1 MRRLLTIKSAGALG
15 LLVALSASAQ
25 EGPKPRAPERNVQ
38 GEIERY
44 CGALAPGA
52 SEARAAFQL
61 RRLADL
67 ELQVREA
74 VEKLEAR
81 EEAARDWV
89 TRRDRMLQAA
99 TEDVVAIYAKM
110 PAEAAA
116 PKLAAMDEVTAAA
129 VLAKLDPRRQRDSRR
144 DGNGEGGQALHAARR
159 RPTRGQA

>member
-1 MRRLLTIKSAGALG
+1 M
-15 LLVALSASAQ
+15 
-25 EGPKPRAPERNVQ
+25 
-38 GEIERY
+38 
-44 CGALAPGA
+44 
-52 SEARAAFQL
+52 

-89 TRRDRMLQAA
+89 TRRDKMLQAA

-129 VLAKLDPRRQRDSRR
+129 VLAKLSPRAASAILAEMETEKAAKLSTLLA
-144 DGNGEGGQALHAARR
+144 GALPADKS
-159 RPTRGQA
+159 